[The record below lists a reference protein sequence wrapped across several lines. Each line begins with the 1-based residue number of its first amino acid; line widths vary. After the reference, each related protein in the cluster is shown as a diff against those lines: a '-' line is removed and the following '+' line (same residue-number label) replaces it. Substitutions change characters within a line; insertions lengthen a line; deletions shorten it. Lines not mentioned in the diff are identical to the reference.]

1 METVAVGRF
10 WLLPCFLKIKHATKK
25 GDYAMKVYTPE
36 DIEMFNKLLDLN
48 MSEERKK
55 AVLPTYQDWI
65 TRAEAMDK
73 KMSQKGFRDILPCNI
88 FKHGN

>member
-1 METVAVGRF
+1 
-10 WLLPCFLKIKHATKK
+10 
-25 GDYAMKVYTPE
+25 
-36 DIEMFNKLLDLN
+36 

-73 KMSQKGFRDILPCNI
+73 KMSQKRLRDILPCNI